1 MNNFVDCLEFFFHLN
16 YHENEDLFLKNRS
29 VVVIDLSTYT
39 LCDRH
44 RASHQC

>member
-29 VVVIDLSTYT
+29 VVVRFIYVYIVW
-39 LCDRH
+39 
-44 RASHQC
+44 